1 MDLTPTETT
10 DVGILEFSMLHV
22 NMNIDVPV
30 GYIQSCYVS
39 ISFINEQLS
48 DMLVLEHQVHFNCVF
63 VVTLRPRYGDA
74 ENTASLWAELFQR

>member
-10 DVGILEFSMLHV
+10 DVGILKFSVLHL
-22 NMNIDVPV
+22 NLNIDVPV
-30 GYIQSCYVS
+30 GYIQSFYMS

-63 VVTLRPRYGDA
+63 AVTLIESQIRRC
-74 ENTASLWAELFQR
+74 

>member
-10 DVGILEFSMLHV
+10 DVGILEFSMLHG

-30 GYIQSCYVS
+30 GYIQSFYIP

-63 VVTLRPRYGDA
+63 VVTLIETQIRRC
-74 ENTASLWAELFQR
+74 